1 MELRRNILF
10 SLIFHITIIT
20 AVFLVIGRDRMDL
33 VPADYMI
40 VSLFKEMA
48 GITSIASHS
57 TKKVEDKISSVIV
70 KREATNQS
78 PLPALPSQ
86 GSVAATLSEVGTI
99 RFRDSHRE
107 STRTDGKVSERVYKE
122 EISSGLF
129 NNDNKITSVGE
140 TITEMGLKN
149 DISRVAVSSHID
161 RSGEIASSQNTDSPI
176 IKSPYRL
183 STNNPYDLIRAAIE
197 KVKTY
202 PSLARKKRIE
212 GTVITG
218 FTINNKGYPQDI
230 KIKKSS
236 GHEILDS
243 EAMKIVKNSAPL
255 PYVRG
260 GIIVPI
266 TFKLTD
272 ITSSHISS
280 R

>member
-20 AVFLVIGRDRMDL
+20 AVFSVIGRDRMDL
-33 VPADYMI
+33 VPADHMI
-40 VSLFKEMA
+40 VSLFKEMT
-48 GITSIASHS
+48 GITSMASHS

-70 KREATNQS
+70 KRESTNQS
-78 PLPALPSQ
+78 PLPVLPSQ

-161 RSGEIASSQNTDSPI
+161 RSGETISSQNTGFST
-176 IKSPYRL
+176 IKSSYKG
-183 STNNPYDLIRAAIE
+183 TANNPYDLIRAAIE
-197 KVKTY
+197 KAKIY
-202 PSLARKKRIE
+202 PFLARKNRIE
-212 GTVITG
+212 GSVITG
-218 FTINNKGYPQDI
+218 FTVNSKGYPQDI
-230 KIKKSS
+230 KVKKSS

-243 EAMKIVKNSAPL
+243 EAMKIVKKAAPF
-255 PYVRG
+255 PEVNG
-260 GIIVPI
+260 EIIIPI

-272 ITSSHISS
+272 SP
-280 R
+280 

>member
-20 AVFLVIGRDRMDL
+20 AVFSVIGRDRVDLL

-70 KREATNQS
+70 KRESTNQS

-86 GSVAATLSEVGTI
+86 GSVVATLSEVGTT

-107 STRTDGKVSERVYKE
+107 SPRTDGKVSERVYKE

-129 NNDNKITSVGE
+129 NNDNKSTSVGE

-149 DISRVAVSSHID
+149 DISRVAVSPHID
-161 RSGEIASSQNTDSPI
+161 RSEEITSSQNTGFST
-176 IKSPYRL
+176 IKSSYKGN
-183 STNNPYDLIRAAIE
+183 TNNPYDLIRASIE

-218 FTINNKGYPQDI
+218 FTINSKGYPQHI
-230 KIKKSS
+230 KVEKSS
-236 GHEILDS
+236 GAEILDS
-243 EAMKIVKNSAPL
+243 AAIKIIMKAAPFPEVTGEIL
-255 PYVRG
+255 
-260 GIIVPI
+260 VPI
-266 TFKLTD
+266 TFRLTD
-272 ITSSHISS
+272 YISS

>member
-20 AVFLVIGRDRMDL
+20 AVFSVIGRDRVDL

-86 GSVAATLSEVGTI
+86 GSVVATLSEVGTT

-107 STRTDGKVSERVYKE
+107 SPRTDGKVSERVYKE

-129 NNDNKITSVGE
+129 NNDNKSTSVGE
-140 TITEMGLKN
+140 TITGMGLKN
-149 DISRVAVSSHID
+149 DISRVAVSPHID
-161 RSGEIASSQNTDSPI
+161 RSGEITSSQNTGFSTI
-176 IKSPYRL
+176 ESSYKGN
-183 STNNPYDLIRAAIE
+183 TNNPYDLIRASIE

-218 FTINNKGYPQDI
+218 FTINSKGYPQYI
-230 KIKKSS
+230 KVEKSS
-236 GHEILDS
+236 GYEILDS
-243 EAMKIVKNSAPL
+243 AAIKIIIKAAPFPEVNGEIL
-255 PYVRG
+255 
-260 GIIVPI
+260 VPI

-272 ITSSHISS
+272 YISS